1 MAGKLD
7 YYYNLVLSHPR
18 ISFIL
23 VHDFQEVDTHNELG
37 RFLEDNNPGN
47 VEFIE
52 GYFHSPGVARNQG
65 IPRVTTQWVTFW
77 DSDDEPQLESVI
89 KFFNLRNPN
98 TSSPDLIIGN
108 YETRTEKGQLSTHK
122 MESNLRQVA
131 LNPGLWRIIFKTE
144 VLKNNRFEDFLMAED
159 QVFLAGICLP
169 SRVIEFTPEVFYI
182 YISHHN
188 GQLTKSSEALKD
200 LHRSTAKMFELL
212 QNKTVDQEFV
222 SILLIRQLFT
232 GLKNFRN
239 WQRLNFLKNATLNVF
254 RWSPRNLHIIFK
266 AFIFIVL
273 RLFSVRFATINISQS
288 KNLWN

>member
-1 MAGKLD
+1 
-7 YYYNLVLSHPR
+7 VLSHPR

-23 VHDFQEVDTHNELG
+23 VHDFQEVDTQTELR
-37 RFLEDNNPGN
+37 RFLENNNPRN

-52 GYFHSPGVARNQG
+52 GHFHSPGVARNQG

-77 DSDDEPQLESVI
+77 DSDDEPQLERVI
-89 KFFNLRNPN
+89 KFFDSRNPN
-98 TSSPDLIIGN
+98 TPSPDLIIGN
-108 YETRTEKGQLSTHK
+108 YATKTEKGHLSTHK
-122 MESNLRQVA
+122 MESNLREVA

-212 QNKTVDQEFV
+212 QNKVVDQEFV
-222 SILLIRQLFT
+222 LILLIRQLLT

-239 WQRLNFLKNATLNVF
+239 RQRLNFLKNATLSVV
-254 RWSPRNLHIIFK
+254 RGSPQNRQLIIK

-273 RLFSVRFATINISQS
+273 RLVRVRSTSINISQS
-288 KNLWN
+288 KNIWN